1 MSSES
6 VRVRGLGLAYAV
18 SGACGLLYQVV
29 WYHAL
34 VEELGAAG
42 TTYLVVLC
50 AFIGGL
56 GLGSLASE
64 RFYRIFEAR
73 FGGHGL
79 ANYGRTELLVTL
91 AAFAL
96 FFLTRPPPPGLLA
109 RSAGGRRRP
118 ERRPRANRA
127 FQPCSAGSSAAG
139 SRPSSSSS

>member
-96 FFLTRPPPPGLLA
+96 FFLTRPPPGLLA